1 MERRSKRILWGA
13 SVGVL
18 LMAPMPA
25 VAQTQ
30 PDAEKIAKLERETQQ
45 LQRQLKQLQT
55 EIAKTR
61 QKAEKVE
68 AAQAAAPASLVV
80 PVALQKTG
88 YTADADKNTGAA
100 DGGGSMS
107 LKDKAPA
114 TPSLSAY
121 GLTFYGT
128 IDVGYAFTSNGAPA
142 TGSFYVGSDYT
153 IYGSRY
159 AFRPISTITNNALE
173 QSKVGLKIEEK
184 LFEGWTAIGRLETG
198 FNPLSG
204 EISDACASLLR
215 NNGRVYA
222 DMNTNGDGSRC
233 GQAFQGGAWAGVT
246 HPLYG
251 TLTAGRQNS
260 LVLDGMG
267 VYDPMA
273 LSYAFSILGYTGT
286 VGPGIG
292 STETA
297 RWDDSVKYLISYG
310 PVHAAGM
317 FTSGGQETPM
327 IGTGYAGNLGF
338 TYRGFSLDGYY
349 TKENGAVNLTFI
361 PNPIYGGSVT
371 CVSGALPSSPEYCP
385 AQYLLGTVTDNSAWD
400 VMAKYTFLFGGGFKD
415 GGLKDGL
422 KEVSPDK
429 LTFFAGYQNAD
440 LSNPSSPQSAYNGFT
455 TIGGY
460 RFITSG
466 VRAFGTDRILQT
478 EWAGVRYES
487 GPWAVTGAY
496 YNWNQNSFVNAA
508 LHDCAYVN
516 SHPPVATNGIGKQ
529 IGSNCSGD
537 YNQGSFL
544 VDYVFNKYFDV
555 YGGVSFTEIDGGL
568 SSGFLRTDDTT
579 FATGVRV
586 KW

>member
-1 MERRSKRILWGA
+1 MECRSKRMLWGA

-18 LMAPMPA
+18 LMAPMA
-25 VAQTQ
+25 AAAQTQ
-30 PDAEKIAKLERETQQ
+30 SDADKIAKLEQETQQ

-68 AAQAAAPASLVV
+68 AAQAAAPASLAV
-80 PVALQKTG
+80 PVALQKSG
-88 YTADADKNTGAA
+88 ETAGADKKAVAA
-100 DGGGSMS
+100 DVGGSAS
-107 LKDKAPA
+107 LKDKTPA
-114 TPSLSAY
+114 VPSLSAY

-128 IDVGYAFTSNGAPA
+128 IDMGYAFTSNRAPA

-159 AFRPISTITNNALE
+159 ASRPISTITNNALE
-173 QSKVGLKIEEK
+173 QSKVGLKIEEN
-184 LFEGWTAIGRLETG
+184 LFEGWAAIGRLETG

-215 NNGRVYA
+215 NNGKTYGQM
-222 DMNTNGDGSRC
+222 DTNGDGSRC
-233 GQAFQGGAWAGVT
+233 GQAFNGAAWVGVT

-297 RWDDSVKYLISYG
+297 RWDNSVKYLISYG
-310 PVHAAGM
+310 PVHATAM

-338 TYRGFSLDGYY
+338 TYGGFSLDGYY

-371 CVSGALPSSPEYCP
+371 CVSGATPQNDSNPKDWCP
-385 AQYLLGTVTDNSAWD
+385 NYLLGTVTDNSAWD
-400 VMAKYTFLFGGGFKD
+400 VMGKYTFLFGGGFKD
-415 GGLKDGL
+415 EG
-422 KEVSPDK
+422 PADK
-429 LTFFAGYQNAD
+429 LTLFAGYQYAD

-460 RFITSG
+460 RFVTSG
-466 VRAFGTDRILQT
+466 VQAFGTDRILQT
-478 EWAGVRYES
+478 EWAGARYQT
-487 GPWAVTGAY
+487 GPWAITGAY
-496 YNWNQNSFVNAA
+496 YNWNQNSYINAA
-508 LHDCAYVN
+508 LHNCAYVN
-516 SHPPVATNGIGKQ
+516 SHPPVATNGIGRQ

-555 YGGVSFTEIDGGL
+555 YGGVSYTEIDGGL
-568 SSGFLRTDDTT
+568 SSGFLRTDNTT
-579 FATGVRV
+579 FASGVRL